1 MLYHTSATNRG
12 FSLIELLIVI
22 SVISVLMAISLPQFV
37 VYRQRAF
44 NAAALSDLN
53 NLQKSEGSMA
63 SDWSEFG
70 LSTNTGGLVAGHGN
84 GLILTGPGASTDG
97 VAGTRFFLEISL
109 SSNVSM
115 VANTDA
121 ATGMSF
127 TILSKH
133 FNGMRIYGA
142 DSDVSGTYF
151 QISATGL
158 SLAGSGINIPSVS
171 NNFDFAGW
179 SLL

>member
-1 MLYHTSATNRG
+1 MVTPNASDKKG
-12 FSLIELLIVI
+12 FTLIELLIV
-22 SVISVLMAISLPQFV
+22 VAIIGILAAIAIPQFAA
-37 VYRQRAF
+37 YRQRAF
-44 NAAALSDLN
+44 NAVALSDLN

-63 SDWSEFG
+63 TDWSEFG
-70 LSTNTGGLVAGHGN
+70 ITTDTGGVVAAHGN